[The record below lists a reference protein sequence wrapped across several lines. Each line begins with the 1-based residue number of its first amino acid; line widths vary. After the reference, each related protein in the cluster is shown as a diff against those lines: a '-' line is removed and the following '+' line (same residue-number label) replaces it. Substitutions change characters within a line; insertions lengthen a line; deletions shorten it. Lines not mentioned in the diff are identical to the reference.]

1 MSSARLQKRERKG
14 KMPRYNK
21 PTKSNTYSKTETHE
35 RGAAWRP
42 DNPAVELLFTA
53 AVTFAGEDTFYESAA
68 RREQRIVDAVHA
80 TMKRGPVGQ
89 ALVADVAKQLRQDFL
104 IRTAAILVACEYVA
118 AGGKNGRTV
127 IDSVCQRADEPGE
140 VLAYWHAKHGRNLP
154 RSIKTGLGDAARRL
168 YNEKNAIKY
177 DTPSKAFRF
186 ADVLELCHVKPASK
200 LVETVPGP
208 GPLPGERS
216 VWQEQAVGN
225 QSELFKYV
233 LDDRHHGDAQATDGL
248 RTLSQHDFLNKLPEG
263 ERRSWLHDNG
273 FEALSKSGFTW
284 EALSSWLPGGMD
296 AEAWE
301 AIIPSMGVMALV
313 RNLRNFDQA
322 NISNAAVKTVI
333 DKITDPIEVEKSRIF
348 PYQVLLAYQ
357 FAQSDNW
364 KRALGDTVDHASGNL
379 PNLDNSLLVIDTSRS
394 MTGTLSS
401 KSQAD
406 RVTVAGLQA
415 ASIARHSRNCN
426 IVIFGDTN
434 KDITDDLRGR
444 SVLGAAQRVYNLVDS
459 VGSSTFGHT
468 AIKDHF
474 DPDKHERAIL
484 FTDDQMHDSMDPSEA
499 RRSASYIYGGRG
511 LRPADISHV
520 PEVITFQLGGYGT
533 QSTLGKGRIH
543 VAGFSDAIFNAVAKI
558 LQLET
563 TEPTGTTV

>member
-1 MSSARLQKRERKG
+1 MARF
-14 KMPRYNK
+14 NK
-21 PTKSNTYSKTETHE
+21 QTPTNTFSKTQTHE
-35 RGAAWRP
+35 GGAAWSP

-53 AVTFAGEDTFYESAA
+53 AVTYVGEDTFYESAA
-68 RREQRIVDAVHA
+68 TREQRIVDLVHA
-80 TMKRGPVGQ
+80 AVKQGDYRASV
-89 ALVADVAKQLRQDFL
+89 VRDVAKQLRQDFK

-118 AGGKNGRTV
+118 AGGKNGRAV

-140 VLAYWHAKHGRNLP
+140 VLAYWTAKHGRNIP
-154 RSIKTGLGDAARRL
+154 RAIKTGLGDACRRL

-233 LDDRHHGDAQATDGL
+233 LDDRHHGDAQATDNL
-248 RTLSQHDFLNKLPEG
+248 RTLSQYDFLNKLPKEQ
-263 ERRSWLHDNG
+263 RRGWLHDNG
-273 FEALSKSGFTW
+273 FEALAKSGFTW
-284 EALSSWLPGGMD
+284 EHLSSWLPGGMD

-301 AIIPSMGVMALV
+301 SIIPSMGVMALV

-322 NISNAAVKTVI
+322 GISGAAVNTVI
-333 DKITDPIEVEKSRIF
+333 NEITDPGAVAKSRIF

-357 FAQSDNW
+357 HAQSDNW
-364 KRALGDTVDHASGNL
+364 KRALGDTVDFASGNL
-379 PNLDNSLLVIDTSRS
+379 PNLDNSLLVIDTSAS
-394 MTGTLSS
+394 MRGTLSG
-401 KSQAD
+401 KSQAN

-426 IVIFGDTN
+426 IVIFGDRN

-444 SVLGAAQRVYNLVDS
+444 SVLGAAERVYSLIDS
-459 VGSSTFGHT
+459 VGSATFGHT

-499 RRSASYIYGGRG
+499 RRSASYIYGGGRYSAFK
-511 LRPADISHV
+511 PADISHV

-533 QSTLGKGRIH
+533 QSSLGKGRMH

-558 LQLET
+558 TQLET
-563 TEPTGTTV
+563 SAPQGTTV